1 MDGTIISLTD
11 DDIAKVLES
20 SSNHPSKQTVI
31 LRNLL
36 ESCSVIRN
44 AQMNPENNI
53 LIDLLHVTTDLTI
66 ETLRRHLKLYRP
78 NTGPKGFS
86 IMESSISMKIYTS
99 DQLLRFTHPGGVNY
113 FEDLLAILLQKQV
126 FNL

>member
-1 MDGTIISLTD
+1 MEQLFSLTD

-31 LRNLL
+31 IRNLL
-36 ESCSVIRN
+36 ESCSEIRN

-53 LIDLLHVTTDLTI
+53 LIDLLHVTTDLTV
-66 ETLRRHLKLYRP
+66 ETLRRHLKIYRR
-78 NTGPKGFS
+78 NTGPKEFC
-86 IMESSISMKIYTS
+86 IIESSILMKIYTS
-99 DQLLRFTHPGGVNY
+99 DQLLRFTRPGSVNY
-113 FEDLLAILLQKQV
+113 FEELLAILLQKQV